1 MPEEVSNDFHRR
13 STVEKVLGGGMAQGM
28 WTPSTGY
35 YPYSCQTVGDQLGE
49 ILSPERFDRRTY
61 GQKETAPMPG
71 GPGVPNVA

>member
-1 MPEEVSNDFHRR
+1 MAEEVPNDFHRR
-13 STVEKVLGGGMAQGM
+13 SVVKKVLGNGMTQGM

-35 YPYSCQTVGDQLGE
+35 HPYFCQTVGDQLGE

-61 GQKETAPMPG
+61 GQKETAPMSG